1 MKCSIIRDLLPLYC
15 DNLTSAD
22 SNEEIENHL
31 RNCTECTEIYENISN
46 EEIIMTEND
55 KNIKPLKK
63 VKKQFLIRLICG
75 ILGTAVVLF
84 GVFMFVF
91 WGVIPISSDKLSWTF
106 EESSMEG
113 FYYETY
119 NNGKLIEREKI
130 TQKLI
135 NMVFTV
141 DCSCIRKKGDADYI
155 HNSDGTTTVNYHIT
169 IYPVIKIPFD
179 DRGENPNQFSWGIN
193 NHGDNDTLTIHCRDK
208 DITFYV
214 KDLVE
219 ESGITLE

>member
-31 RNCTECTEIYENISN
+31 RNCTECTEIYENMSR
-46 EEIIMTEND
+46 EEINTTEQD

-75 ILGTAVVLF
+75 ILGTAVILF
-84 GVFMFVF
+84 GVFIFVF
-91 WGVIPISSDKLSWTF
+91 RGVVPISSDKISWQF
-106 EESSMEG
+106 DEGSMET
-113 FYYETY
+113 FYGETN
-119 NNGKLIEREKI
+119 NNGKYIEKGRYTSKF
-130 TQKLI
+130 I
-135 NMVFTV
+135 NMTFTG
-141 DCSCIRKKGDADYI
+141 DCSCIRKEYDADYDY
-155 HNSDGTTTVNYHIT
+155 NNDGSVTVHHHIT
-169 IYPVIKIPFD
+169 IYPVIKLPFD
-179 DRGENPNQFSWGIN
+179 DKGKNPNQFVWGLSTYDEN
-193 NHGDNDTLTIHCRDK
+193 ETLTIHCRDK

-214 KDLVE
+214 KDLIE

>member
-31 RNCTECTEIYENISN
+31 RNCTECTEIYENISR
-46 EEIIMTEND
+46 EDITMTEQD

-75 ILGTAVVLF
+75 ILGAAVILY

-106 EESSMEG
+106 DESFMQCFDG
-113 FYYETY
+113 RTDD
-119 NNGKLIEREKI
+119 NGNFIEQEKHNVRF
-130 TQKLI
+130 I
-135 NMVFTV
+135 NIIFTG
-141 DCSCIRKKGDADYI
+141 DCSCIRKKGDSKYI
-155 HNSDGTTTVNYHIT
+155 DNDDGTTTVNHHIT

-179 DRGENPNQFSWGIN
+179 DRSENPNQFRLGF
-193 NHGDNDTLTIHCRDK
+193 NHYNDNDTITIHCRDK
-208 DITFYV
+208 DMTFYV
-214 KDLVE
+214 KDLIE
-219 ESGITLE
+219 ESGLTLE

>member
-31 RNCTECTEIYENISN
+31 RNCTECTEIYENMSK
-46 EEIIMTEND
+46 EEITMTEQD

-63 VKKQFLIRLICG
+63 VKKHFLIRLICG

-106 EESSMEG
+106 EGSSMEG
-113 FYYETY
+113 ADGEMDD
-119 NNGKLIEREKI
+119 NGNFIEKRRYTTKFI
-130 TQKLI
+130 DI
-135 NMVFTV
+135 VFTG
-141 DCSCIRKKGDADYI
+141 DCSCTREKYDSEYI
-155 HNSDGTTTVNYHIT
+155 YNDDRSITAHHHIT

-179 DRGENPNQFSWGIN
+179 DRGENPNQFSWGISKYN
-193 NHGDNDTLTIHCRDK
+193 DNDTITIHCRDK
-208 DITFYV
+208 DMTFYI

-219 ESGITLE
+219 ESGLTLE